1 MAYVNAQGDAPLAP
15 VSELFSLQGKTA
27 VCTGA
32 TGGLGLSMSI
42 ALAEAGA
49 DIVSIQ
55 IANDPRADMLKE
67 AVAACG
73 QKLQVFETNV
83 ADSVALRRCFAEIWA
98 AGVVPDILLNC
109 AGINRRAKVEDF
121 TDEDI
126 DAIYAINQ
134 KASFV
139 AAQEV
144 GKKLLELKRPGKIIN
159 IASIISFIGNYNIAA
174 YAATKGAVLQ
184 MTKAMSNEWAKH
196 GINVNC
202 ICPGYIM
209 TAMTKN
215 YTEDK
220 EYYNYIIGRTPAGR
234 WGLPEDFRGAII
246 FLASKASDFVCG
258 TSLVVDGGMI
268 AK

>member
-1 MAYVNAQGDAPLAP
+1 MASANQMGEGTLPS

-27 VCTGA
+27 ICTGG
-32 TGGLGLSMSI
+32 TGGLGLSMAI

-55 IANDPRADMLKE
+55 MKDDPRASLLE
-67 AVAACG
+67 EGVQTCG
-73 QKLQVFETNV
+73 RKLSVFEADV
-83 ADSVALRRCFAEIWA
+83 ADSAGLRACFARIWA
-98 AGVVPDILLNC
+98 SGIVPDILLNC
-109 AGINRRAKVEDF
+109 AGINRRSKVEDF

-126 DAIYAINQ
+126 DAVFQINL

-144 GKKLLELKRPGKIIN
+144 GRKLLELKRPGKIIN
-159 IASIISFIGNYNIAA
+159 IASIISFIANINIAA
-174 YAATKGAVLQ
+174 YACTKGGVLQ
-184 MTKAMSNEWAKH
+184 MTKAMSNEWASK

-202 ICPGYIM
+202 ICPGYIK
-209 TAMTKN
+209 TAMTKV
-215 YTEDK
+215 YTDDP
-220 EYYNYIIGRTPAGR
+220 EYTRYIIGRTPAER

-258 TSLVVDGGMI
+258 TSIVVDGGLI